1 MESPGV
7 VLLMGMTGAGKS
19 TFVSHLKTLE
29 NQVQI
34 GHGLESKTADLAVY
48 EACAPKT
55 PNQRVLLADTPG
67 FNDTVRSDTDVL
79 QSIITPLY
87 ELQKK
92 NHPIHGIIYLHN
104 ITNPRLAGTA
114 LRMLKM
120 LQQFCGKVNYNRI
133 VFATTMWE
141 DANFT
146 PHGGRAANQRHK
158 ELEREFW
165 NDMFAGNG
173 GVVRHLRDD
182 QDSAGDVLDHFFNEF
197 NKLRKSDRER
207 SLQVFDEMI
216 NGKLVEQTSAYRC
229 VHEEQRLLRQQK
241 EQQLA
246 GLVEQ
251 RRRLQ
256 LESQAE
262 TCREDIAYG
271 YSYEVSH
278 EVRHSS
284 GDKQPRRD
292 SPVSK
297 HKQYLPWWLQQIIT
311 SKAENQ
317 ARPTRTRAQ
326 DKITRQRK

>member
-1 MESPGV
+1 M
-7 VLLMGMTGAGKS
+7 
-19 TFVSHLKTLE
+19 
-29 NQVQI
+29 
-34 GHGLESKTADLAVY
+34 
-48 EACAPKT
+48 
-55 PNQRVLLADTPG
+55 LLADTPG

-79 QSIITPLY
+79 QSIVTPLY

-92 NHPIHGIIYLHN
+92 NYPVLGIIYLHN

-146 PHGGRAANQRHK
+146 SHGGQAAYQRHK
-158 ELEREFW
+158 ELKREFW
-165 NDMFAGNG
+165 NDMFAKNG

-182 QDSAGDVLDHFFNEF
+182 QDSAGDILDHFFNEF
-197 NKLRKSDRER
+197 SKLKKSDRER

-229 VHEEQRLLRQQK
+229 AHEEQRLLRQQK

-246 GLVEQ
+246 DLEEQ

-256 LESQAE
+256 SENQVE
-262 TCREDIAYG
+262 NHGEGIAYG
-271 YSYEVSH
+271 YSYEIST
-278 EVRHSS
+278 EVRQSS
-284 GDKQPRRD
+284 GDKQPHRG
-292 SPVSK
+292 SQVSK
-297 HKQYLPWWLQQIIT
+297 YKQYFSGLWEQIT
-311 SKAENQ
+311 SPKDRKPGQ
-317 ARPTRTRAQ
+317 A
-326 DKITRQRK
+326 DKNASSRQNT